1 MFFICAPTHRNL
13 NPNPKNP
20 KTAKFQWRHYLLNV
34 DLWRFRL
41 VRPHQAMLLYI
52 MMFSR
57 AYFFPFCRRKCFSGS
72 MFLILQTFL
81 SLFLYKFSFPFI
93 ELVLY
98 IKKIRRIRAKMM
110 QYNQQRMT
118 ATAGSHQVFVIIL
131 LFCDHNGVFVMT
143 LEEGYFSL
151 SVIYLFVLK
160 T

>member
-1 MFFICAPTHRNL
+1 
-13 NPNPKNP
+13 
-20 KTAKFQWRHYLLNV
+20 
-34 DLWRFRL
+34 
-41 VRPHQAMLLYI
+41 
-52 MMFSR
+52 
-57 AYFFPFCRRKCFSGS
+57 

-151 SVIYLFVLK
+151 SVIYLFFLK